1 MEIMEASEL
10 QLARGRGR
18 PTLMRPDAVLDKIRH
33 LANESG
39 LYRIHRTHSSHYAR
53 ARRQF
58 GSWEDAVKAAGLDYG
73 QVVTVARKRSI
84 ETRRR
89 LRRQRL
95 RPAF

>member
-58 GSWEDAVKAAGLDYG
+58 GSWEDG
-73 QVVTVARKRSI
+73 
-84 ETRRR
+84 
-89 LRRQRL
+89 
-95 RPAF
+95 